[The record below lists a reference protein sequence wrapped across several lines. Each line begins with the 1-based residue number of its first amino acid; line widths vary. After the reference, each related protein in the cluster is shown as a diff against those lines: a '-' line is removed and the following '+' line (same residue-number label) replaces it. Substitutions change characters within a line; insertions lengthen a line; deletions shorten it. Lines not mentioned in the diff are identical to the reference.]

1 MEGLAGGDEAAEAE
15 RDDGDVLDRQKSSSM
30 ENLGQAAAMN
40 RFGCSQ
46 RRSGSLDNL
55 KRKVRFQLPNEA
67 EMDQLDA
74 ARGQMNSGNQD
85 APFRNT
91 RSFGG
96 MLN

>member
-1 MEGLAGGDEAAEAE
+1 M
-15 RDDGDVLDRQKSSSM
+15 DRQKSSSM

-74 ARGQMNSGNQD
+74 ANGQRELESQD

-96 MLN
+96 ILK